1 MVSLIKHYKNSIEK
15 IKQHPYTSKALHWSK
30 SNTLPGSGGIPLFDI
45 GKFLYEETQ
54 KDNITTRANSI
65 AYSLFLAVFPSIIF
79 LFTLLPYLPF
89 TEDYFTAIANSTNQL
104 MPKSAHSYLMSIIHD
119 VTMIKRSGLLS
130 LGFVLA
136 IYFSS
141 NGVLSLMNGFDKTYK
156 ESFSNRSYIYKR
168 AIALMLTL
176 MLSVIFVFS
185 IVLLIVGKSIFIE
198 VHDLLRND
206 QVSSLLFEL
215 IRILTALSISYIG
228 VNILY
233 HFGPSLRKKLPFINP
248 GSIVASLLLMIT
260 SIVFAYFINNFGKF
274 NEIYGSIGA
283 LIVIL
288 LWLKIN
294 AFILLVGFELN
305 AAIAVNR
312 DLRIKQ
318 NK

>member
-1 MVSLIKHYKNSIEK
+1 MVSLKKHYKNSIEK
-15 IKQHPYTSKALHWSK
+15 LKQHPITNKALHWSK

-54 KDNITTRANSI
+54 KDNLTTRANSI
-65 AYSLFLAVFPSIIF
+65 AFSLFLAVFPSIIF

-104 MPKSAHSYLMSIIHD
+104 IPNNAHTYLMSIIHD
-119 VTMIKRSGLLS
+119 VAMIKRSGLLS
-130 LGFVLA
+130 LGFLLA

-141 NGVLSLMNGFDKTYK
+141 NGVLSLMNGFDKSYK
-156 ESFSNRSYIYKR
+156 ETFSNRSLLYKR
-168 AIALMLTL
+168 GIALMLTL
-176 MLSVIFVFS
+176 LLSLIFVFS
-185 IVLLIVGKSIFIE
+185 IVLLIVGKSIFTE
-198 VHDLLRND
+198 VHDLVNND
-206 QVSSLLFEL
+206 KITSFLFEM
-215 IRILTALSISYIG
+215 IRIFTALSISYIG
-228 VNILY
+228 VNVLY
-233 HFGPSLRKKLPFINP
+233 HFGPSLRKKLPFVNP
-248 GSIVASLLLMIT
+248 GSIVASLLLMST
-260 SIVFAYFINNFGKF
+260 SIVFANFINNFGKF

-312 DLRIKQ
+312 DLRNKQ

>member
-1 MVSLIKHYKNSIEK
+1 MK
-15 IKQHPYTSKALHWSK
+15 
-30 SNTLPGSGGIPLFDI
+30 
-45 GKFLYEETQ
+45 
-54 KDNITTRANSI
+54 KDNITTRANSVAFSI
-65 AYSLFLAVFPSIIF
+65 FLAVFPSIIF

-89 TEDYFTAIANSTNQL
+89 TEDYFTAIAKSTEKL
-104 MPKSAHSYLMSIIHD
+104 MPNNAHQYLMNIIHD

-130 LGFVLA
+130 LGFILA
-136 IYFSS
+136 MYFSS
-141 NGVLSLMNGFDKTYK
+141 NGVLSLMNGFDKSYK
-156 ESFSNRSYIYKR
+156 ETFSNRSIFYKR

-176 MLSVIFVFS
+176 MLTVIFVFS
-185 IVLLIVGKSIFIE
+185 IALLIIGKSIFTE
-198 VHDLLRND
+198 LHDLLHND
-206 QVSSLLFEL
+206 QVSSVLFDI
-215 IRILTALSISYIG
+215 IRLTTALIISYIG

-248 GSIVASLLLMIT
+248 GSIVASLLLLIT

-294 AFILLVGFELN
+294 AFILLAGFELN

-312 DLRIKQ
+312 DLR
-318 NK
+318 NKANS